1 MNVLLAGGLTL
12 MAAGAVF
19 ALAKFTPSP
28 NSLII
33 IGMVT
38 FACGIGHT
46 RTRFGS
52 GGVWR

>member
-12 MAAGAVF
+12 MAVGVVF

>member
-12 MAAGAVF
+12 MAAGVVF
-19 ALAKFTPSP
+19 SLAKFTPSP